1 MTRWLFFQILTD
13 LAWHDPAKLLAR
25 IAALEEENEKLR
37 QNIQTS
43 NDTVEN
49 IQFFWPRLGWLIG
62 LLLFQSLSS
71 IVLKNFHEV
80 MAAHPS
86 IVYFLTMLVG
96 AGGNVGG
103 QSAVLVVR
111 ALATKRPV
119 PSQVVTGVKLGIFL
133 AAVTL
138 IRTLVQGVEIM
149 TAVALTLSMFCIVA
163 VACSMGQFFPMFFYM
178 VGIDPAHS
186 SATVQV
192 FMDIS
197 GITLTCIIVS
207 LMLSTTPPPISTGT
221 VQNGNITLASALS

>member
-1 MTRWLFFQILTD
+1 MELSAIGPTVSGDADKEPVRAELHDEMTD

-119 PSQVVTGVKLGIFL
+119 PSQVIL
-133 AAVTL
+133 
-138 IRTLVQGVEIM
+138 

-207 LMLSTTPPPISTGT
+207 LMLSTTP
-221 VQNGNITLASALS
+221 